1 MSRDL
6 LPNTPQYAKIHEFL
20 HTLSRDTLPNIPS
33 THLANKFNHD
43 HLHSLHDEGKD
54 IVRAYRHVLCC
65 QILNVDHTKPIESHL
80 SSLNNCSCNTDV
92 DTQMHALQSI
102 ATPSTY
108 DALFQSQIRDI
119 LHQYASNPFTHATL
133 NPLLRTYTMNAANPN
148 QMDIDDDDEFIDAA
162 ALDDP
167 NDPDWVPPSSIFP
180 SDQVPRQSDRF
191 HKKQIDP
198 INLQFLPT
206 PSNGSSLRSKS
217 IREWNRKQWDNL
229 PIGTINDYLND
240 KQSIAHSPVYD
251 YYGHAL
257 NTNNA
262 SNTNIIHV
270 FHRAI
275 FTSSFDTY
283 F

>member
-180 SDQVPRQSDRF
+180 SDQVPRQSDHPTRSL
-191 HKKQIDP
+191 DNP
-198 INLQFLPT
+198 IASTKSRSTQLISNFCPLHPMDQASAAN
-206 PSNGSSLRSKS
+206 PSVNGTA
-217 IREWNRKQWDNL
+217 NN
-229 PIGTINDYLND
+229 GTIC
-240 KQSIAHSPVYD
+240 QSEPSMITSMI
-251 YYGHAL
+251 
-257 NTNNA
+257 
-262 SNTNIIHV
+262 SNPSHIHPSTTTTV
-270 FHRAI
+270 TR
-275 FTSSFDTY
+275 
-283 F
+283 